1 MIKIAVIGILL
12 AGMLGWA
19 FYDAMSTEEAAP
31 EEETTTSAPPS
42 DEDFQS
48 KEEQAETQGGTLEE
62 GDPAPDFE
70 LDTLD
75 GGTMSLSEMEG
86 TPVLINFWATWCPPC
101 RAEMPD
107 MQTFYEENDIEVL
120 AVNLTDTESGQSAI
134 SSFVEEMDLS
144 FPILLD
150 KDVSVAGKYNIQPVP
165 TSFFIDSE
173 GTVQHINI
181 GAMNE
186 DMMKS
191 ELEKLK

>member
-19 FYDAMSTEEAAP
+19 FYDAMSTEE
-31 EEETTTSAPPS
+31 SAPTEENSASNPPS
-42 DEDFQS
+42 EEDFES
-48 KEEQAETQGGTLEE
+48 MEEQAEKQGDMLEE

-70 LDTLD
+70 LETLD
-75 GGTMSLSEMEG
+75 GETMSLSQMEG
-86 TPVLINFWATWCPPC
+86 SPVLINFWATWCPPC

-120 AVNLTDTESGQSAI
+120 AVNLTDTESGQSAV
-134 SSFVEEMDLS
+134 SSFVEEMDLT
-144 FPILLD
+144 FPVLLD

-173 GTVQHINI
+173 GIIQHISI

-186 DMMKS
+186 DIMNS
-191 ELEKLK
+191 ELEQFE